1 VREYGM
7 SLDGNRLPD
16 EMDELQL
23 LFSSRGRWHGLS
35 PQTEEESTAQCL
47 IELLAL
53 RRQGDFEVLYTTIPR
68 VPFSSEMPKGVSGY
82 EWRMRSLAYRR
93 PGSTELAECMWSGY
107 SYLQGLYPGEELEV
121 SRQAPHLYMHQASEA
136 AITAGDLP
144 VERTLK
150 DVANLPLRTLGV
162 VSSPGTWCRE
172 AHADRVGNPAA
183 RWDLALLTFSTEAVW
198 TLQSMFEAR
207 RQRFIEDLA
216 KRRAGMTDTGVAQEA
231 FELVQRLIENRGLTK
246 PKPPEDD

>member
-1 VREYGM
+1 M
-7 SLDGNRLPD
+7 SLDESRLPD
-16 EMDELQL
+16 ELDELQL

-53 RRQGDFEVLYTTIPR
+53 RRQGDLDVRYPTIPR

-93 PGSTELAECMWSGY
+93 PGSAELSECMWSGY

-121 SRQAPHLYMHQASEA
+121 SRQAPHLYMHQASGFA
-136 AITAGDLP
+136 VTAGDLP

-150 DVANLPLRTLGV
+150 DVANLPLHTLGI
-162 VSSPGTWCRE
+162 VSAPRTWCR
-172 AHADRVGNPAA
+172 GPAA
-183 RWDLALLTFSTEAVW
+183 SPEVACAPWDMALLTFSPEAIRA
-198 TLQSMFEAR
+198 LQEMFETR
-207 RQRFIEDLA
+207 RQRLIEALEA
-216 KRRAGMTDTGVAQEA
+216 RRAGMTNTRAAEEA
-231 FELVQRLIENRGLTK
+231 SEFVQRLIGNRKPAK
-246 PKPPEDD
+246 PKPPTDDNG